1 MQKIQKLMPKYAKAN
16 PNLIDIAV
24 SPNEKNNDALVIH
37 PDLPAPHQVATAVRR
52 EILHVHEGTDWSI
65 HCLLSPLDCKLGECG
80 PVPQILIA

>member
-1 MQKIQKLMPKYAKAN
+1 MPKYAKAN